1 MVNIMDACKII
12 SFFIA
17 IGWHIVKNGFATFL
31 EDRSTGAVEYS
42 ETGSQMSTVIQMWPL
57 AQEVPEPLI

>member
-1 MVNIMDACKII
+1 MDTCKIA

-17 IGWHIVKNGFATFL
+17 IGWHIVNNGFAMFL

-42 ETGSQMSTVIQMWPL
+42 ETGSQMSTAIQM
-57 AQEVPEPLI
+57 

>member
-1 MVNIMDACKII
+1 MDACKII

-17 IGWHIVKNGFATFL
+17 IGWHIVKNGFAMFL

-42 ETGSQMSTVIQMWPL
+42 ETGSQMSTVIQM
-57 AQEVPEPLI
+57 